1 MNLIVFGFAEKCKA
15 QEKPGWDKNVRIANL
30 YGGFRSLDC
39 TIVSDVAGC
48 PGGQLGAMVPV
59 NYDMPLELDS
69 SCPSELEFWFLD
81 LRENHPC
88 MPNGL

>member
-1 MNLIVFGFAEKCKA
+1 
-15 QEKPGWDKNVRIANL
+15 VRIA
-30 YGGFRSLDC
+30 SLDC
-39 TIVSDVAGC
+39 TIVSDVVGC
-48 PGGQLGAMVPV
+48 LGGQLGGALVPV

-69 SCPSELEFWFLD
+69 SLPSELEFLVLD